1 MDYQAPN
8 HVLEDAIESSMFSEH
23 PTNNQDSESADK
35 NNDPEFNSTTNQEEF
50 NSKLEEAIESSQ
62 KSDPSESSEG
72 DKIAIN
78 FDEPP
83 PLPEVEL
90 NREQQQADF
99 ESSLTFEEP
108 HQPIEMA
115 ATIIPTKEQE
125 SAEIEAAEAQTSLDS
140 SPSQQSFS
148 EPTLSPLDQ
157 EESRIAEESIA
168 QEVAQTA
175 IENNEPHSEA
185 QVIVQNPV
193 QEQAQVDMQNASQAS
208 EQEAQ
213 LVENISPLIIKQE
226 TNSTQSFEDSFFEA
240 IKNEQA
246 NGEVNEAEEKA
257 EATTSS
263 TATIS
268 DDAIYL
274 RQKEKFEKWSGS
286 KPETFEEMD
295 SEAYGLGKSQATSAL
310 QDNGRAIAESYVPE
324 LVPTPKEFTLTPP
337 PPPPLSEA
345 AQRLTGTTGQGIG
358 DNFGQVAPA
367 ANAFA
372 NSQYREHVLIA
383 ANSSTVAE
391 MRIIGPGNTCKG
403 ISGRGN
409 VGYNREK
416 AFYIYGSINIPD
428 DAFSEECKK
437 RKERQITA
445 LNNVCENVESLINL
459 PPLFS
464 AQRDKALQSCRSVA
478 KSLLKK
484 SKK

>member
-8 HVLEDAIESSMFSEH
+8 HVLEEITKSSMFSEH
-23 PTNNQDSESADK
+23 PTNNQDSQESDEK
-35 NNDPEFNSTTNQEEF
+35 NNDPQFNSTTNQDEF

-62 KSDPSESSEG
+62 KSDPSES
-72 DKIAIN
+72 DKITIN
-78 FDEPP
+78 FDEPS

-90 NREQQQADF
+90 NREEKQADF
-99 ESSLTFEEP
+99 ENSLTFEEP
-108 HQPIEMA
+108 HQPIEIA
-115 ATIIPTKEQE
+115 ATIVPTKEQE
-125 SAEIEAAEAQTSLDS
+125 SAEIEAAEVQTSLDS
-140 SPSQQSFS
+140 SPSQQRFS
-148 EPTLSPLDQ
+148 EPILSSLDQ
-157 EESRIAEESIA
+157 EENRIA
-168 QEVAQTA
+168 QERIAQGVTQTSD
-175 IENNEPHSEA
+175 ETSKPHSEA
-185 QVIVQNPV
+185 QLIVQNTV
-193 QEQAQVDMQNASQAS
+193 QEQAQADMQNASQAI

-213 LVENISPLIIKQE
+213 LVENISPLIIKPE
-226 TNSTQSFEDSFFEA
+226 TNSTQSFEDSIFEA
-240 IKNEQA
+240 IQKDQAKEPENQAEQIA
-246 NGEVNEAEEKA
+246 QVVPPTTEEV
-257 EATTSS
+257 
-263 TATIS
+263 S
-268 DDAIYL
+268 DETIYL
-274 RQKEKFEKWSGS
+274 RQKEKFNKWSES
-286 KPETFEEMD
+286 KPKTFEEIN

-409 VGYNREK
+409 IGYNREK

-445 LNNVCENVESLINL
+445 LNNVCENVENLINL

-464 AQRDKALQSCRSVA
+464 TERDNALQSCREVA
-478 KSLLKK
+478 KTLLKK